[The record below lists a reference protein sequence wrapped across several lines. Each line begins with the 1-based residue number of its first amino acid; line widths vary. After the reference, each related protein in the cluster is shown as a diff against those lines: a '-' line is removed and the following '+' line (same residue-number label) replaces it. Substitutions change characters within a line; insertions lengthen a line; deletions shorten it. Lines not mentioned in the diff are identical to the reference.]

1 MKISI
6 IIGLFVFLASCGP
19 SNPETIL
26 GVQLGKP
33 LKEQQAKASSVL
45 IKKTFENKYWNSSD
59 VFEYTTIGDK
69 DHYFESYI
77 DLSSCNDN
85 NGQEIVTGVTSV
97 IINPSVIH
105 FLDTNPRIKISPVL
119 LHTNESDGLWLIKLF
134 QEKYGN
140 TDVKSINSGFSLKW
154 EKKDLDI
161 KLDIRFQY
169 DGFNKGDYYKAIAT
183 YEYPEKIKNIV
194 CKQTKTIKY

>member
-6 IIGLFVFLASCGP
+6 IIALFVFLVSCGP
-19 SNPETIL
+19 SKPETIL

-33 LKEQQAKASSVL
+33 LKEQQAKASSGL
-45 IKKTFENKYWNSSD
+45 IKKKFENKYWNSSIES
-59 VFEYTTIGDK
+59 EYTTIGDK
-69 DHYFESYI
+69 DHYLESHIY
-77 DLSSCNDN
+77 LSSCYDN
-85 NGQEIVTGVTSV
+85 QGKEIVTGVTSV
-97 IINPSVIH
+97 IVNPSIIH
-105 FLDTNPRIKISPVL
+105 FLDTNPRIKITPAL
-119 LHTNESDGLWLIKLF
+119 LHINKSDALWLIKIF

-169 DGFNKGDYYKAIAT
+169 SGFNKGDYYQAIAK

>member
-1 MKISI
+1 MHI
-6 IIGLFVFLASCGP
+6 
-19 SNPETIL
+19 
-26 GVQLGKP
+26 
-33 LKEQQAKASSVL
+33 
-45 IKKTFENKYWNSSD
+45 
-59 VFEYTTIGDK
+59 
-69 DHYFESYI
+69 
-77 DLSSCNDN
+77 
-85 NGQEIVTGVTSV
+85 
-97 IINPSVIH
+97 
-105 FLDTNPRIKISPVL
+105 
-119 LHTNESDGLWLIKLF
+119 NESDGLWLIKLF